1 VPDPATDEN
10 DDMMDEDLG
19 VLGRT
24 LLTERVADRIRA
36 AILSGKLA
44 PGERLSVPDL
54 ARRLGVS
61 RTPARE
67 GLLALEREG
76 LVRPRSSAGMEVL
89 HGSATDLRELLE
101 VREGLE
107 AMVARLAAERM
118 DAAGHTA
125 LAENLAAHGAALAS
139 GDIDGHI
146 ALDEAFH
153 SLLRTGAG
161 NARLQ
166 RMLEQVAQQLKVLNR
181 AISEKRGW
189 SPAAILKDHETI
201 AGAVTAGD
209 PAAAEQAVRRHVRRV
224 RRFWQGVE
232 QRPAART

>member
-76 LVRPRSSAGMEVL
+76 LV
-89 HGSATDLRELLE
+89 
-101 VREGLE
+101 
-107 AMVARLAAERM
+107 
-118 DAAGHTA
+118 
-125 LAENLAAHGAALAS
+125 
-139 GDIDGHI
+139 
-146 ALDEAFH
+146 
-153 SLLRTGAG
+153 
-161 NARLQ
+161 
-166 RMLEQVAQQLKVLNR
+166 
-181 AISEKRGW
+181 
-189 SPAAILKDHETI
+189 
-201 AGAVTAGD
+201 
-209 PAAAEQAVRRHVRRV
+209 
-224 RRFWQGVE
+224 
-232 QRPAART
+232 